1 MNEDYINIL
10 AIDPGSNIGVSIYT
24 ISVPDLV
31 ILNIETYFIDLSY
44 FDKADPEVN
53 RLRNKLISL
62 ESCITELINVYQPHI
77 LAIEDTFVN
86 FRFPKSAVFLA
97 QYIATVELTV
107 SRLNPFITIYKYAP
121 KYIKSGVGAGGT
133 ADKNVMMERVS
144 AIPEI
149 TNFVDT
155 RNKSEHEIDSLAIGY
170 ITIDMLRANPGI
182 LFTL

>member
-1 MNEDYINIL
+1 MDTINIL

-24 ISVPDLV
+24 VTVPDLTIV
-31 ILNIETYFIDLSY
+31 NIETYFIDLAY
-44 FDKADPEVN
+44 FDKKDPDVN

-62 ESCITELINVYQPHI
+62 ESCITELMNVYQPHV

-107 SRLNPFITIYKYAP
+107 SRMNPFIAIFKYAP
-121 KYIKSGVGAGGT
+121 KFIKSGVGAGGN
-133 ADKNVMMERVS
+133 ADKDVMMDKVS
-144 AIPEI
+144 SITEI
-149 TNFVDT
+149 TNFINT
-155 RNKSEHEIDSLAIGY
+155 RALSEHEIDSLAIGY
-170 ITIDMLRANPGI
+170 ITIDMFRANPGI